1 MKKDFQNLSQVALFA
16 DISETEL
23 SSLFQCLS
31 AQQKI
36 YKKGEIIFAAGS
48 AAELVGIVL
57 SGQVQIVH
65 DDYYGN
71 RTIIA
76 EIDSGQMFG
85 EAYTCANTTAL
96 PFSVIA
102 KLDSAILL
110 IDYRKIVTTC
120 NQACVYHNKLVYNML
135 QIIVDKNLTLNQ
147 KIMVLSKRS
156 SREKLLA
163 FLSTQAQKANSSEFN
178 ISFTRQDLADFL
190 SLDRSAMSH
199 ELSKLREE
207 GILEFQK
214 NHFKLLYHPEHV

>member
-1 MKKDFQNLSQVALFA
+1 MKKDFQNISRVDLFA

-23 SSLFQCLS
+23 NSLFHCLS
-31 AQQKI
+31 ARQKL
-36 YKKGEIIFAAGS
+36 YSKGEIIFAAGS

-57 SGQVQIVH
+57 SGQVQIIH

-76 EIDSGQMFG
+76 EIESGQMFG
-85 EAYTCANTTAL
+85 ETYTCAKTAAL
-96 PFSVIA
+96 PFSVVA

-110 IDYRKIVTTC
+110 IDYKKIITTC
-120 NQACVYHNKLVYNML
+120 NQACVYHHKLVYNML
-135 QIIVDKNLTLNQ
+135 QIIVAKNLTLNQ

-163 FLSTQAQKANSSEFN
+163 FLSTQAQKANSNEFN
-178 ISFTRQDLADFL
+178 ISLSRQDLADFL

-207 GILEFQK
+207 GVLEFQK
-214 NHFKLLYHPEHV
+214 NHFKLLCHPEQV

>member
-110 IDYRKIVTTC
+110 IDYRKIITTC